1 MIVSALLAF
10 MSISGIFGKNNL
22 SKIELDINFPQEIY
36 ARNKF
41 PVKVTIKN
49 KKRFLPAFL
58 IRLKTDIFE
67 ALFPFTD
74 IKSETTRYINIS
86 LPGRGIYQLKG
97 SLINSVFPFNF
108 FTRFRQLEGNIDI
121 IVFPELKR
129 CELYTLYIK
138 DKKIKGEKASDK
150 IGFESDIVSI
160 REYVHGDPLKY
171 IHWKATA
178 KTGKL
183 KTKELSTLTYQPV
196 VIDFE
201 NVAIN
206 DTEEKISCIAYS
218 IVQLLK
224 KNIPIGLKINGRLYE
239 PDISYAHKISMLK
252 ELALYDGSAQKG
264 LTPMNSGGVAA

>member
-22 SKIELDINFPQEIY
+22 SKIELDIDFPQEIY
-36 ARNKF
+36 AHNKF

-49 KKRFLPAFL
+49 RRKFLPAFL
-58 IRLKTDIFE
+58 IRLRTDIFE
-67 ALFPFTD
+67 TLFPFTD
-74 IKSETTRYINIS
+74 TKGKTTRYVNIS
-86 LPGRGIYQLKG
+86 FPKRGLYRLKEYG
-97 SLINSVFPFNF
+97 INSVFPFNF
-108 FTRFRQLEGNIDI
+108 FTRYRQLQGDI
-121 IVFPELKR
+121 EVVVFPELKR
-129 CELYTLYIK
+129 CELYTLYVK
-138 DKKIKGEKASDK
+138 DKKVKGEKASDK

-160 REYVHGDPLKY
+160 REYVHGDPIKY

-201 NVAIN
+201 KVTIS

-218 IVQLLK
+218 IVQMLK
-224 KNIPIGLKINGRLYE
+224 KNIPIGLKIDGRLYE
-239 PDISYAHKISMLK
+239 PDTSYAHKMNMLK
-252 ELALYDGSAQKG
+252 ELALYNNVSSSDPVHA
-264 LTPMNSGGVAA
+264 NSVSVMP

>member
-22 SKIELDINFPQEIY
+22 SKIELDIDFPQEIY
-36 ARNKF
+36 AHNKF

-49 KKRFLPAFL
+49 RRKFLPAFL

-67 ALFPFTD
+67 TLFPFTD
-74 IKSETTRYINIS
+74 TKGETTRYVNIS
-86 LPGRGIYQLKG
+86 FPKRGLYQLKG
-97 SLINSVFPFNF
+97 PLINSVFPFNF
-108 FTRFRQLEGNIDI
+108 FTRFRQLESNIEVV
-121 IVFPELKR
+121 VFPELKH
-129 CELYTLYIK
+129 CELYTLYVK
-138 DKKIKGEKASDK
+138 NKKVKGEKASDK

-183 KTKELSTLTYQPV
+183 KTKELSTLTYQPI

-201 NVAIN
+201 KVAIN

-218 IVQLLK
+218 IVQLLR

-239 PDISYAHKISMLK
+239 PGISYAHKISMLK
-252 ELALYDGSAQKG
+252 ELALYNGSIKKD
-264 LTPMNSGGVAA
+264 LLSGSGSVAA

>member
-22 SKIELDINFPQEIY
+22 SKIALHIDFPQEIY
-36 ARNKF
+36 AGNKF
-41 PVKVTIKN
+41 PVKVTVRN
-49 KKRFLPAFL
+49 EKRFLPAFL

-67 ALFPFTD
+67 TLLPFTD
-74 IKSETTRYINIS
+74 TRGETTKYVSIS
-86 LPGRGIYQLKG
+86 LPERGIYHLKG
-97 SLINSVFPFNF
+97 AVVNSVFPFNF
-108 FTRFRQLEGNIDI
+108 FIRFRQLEGDIDVV
-121 IVFPELKR
+121 VFPGLKH
-129 CELYTLYIK
+129 CELYALYEK
-138 DKKIKGEKASDK
+138 DKKAKGEKTSDK

-183 KTKELSTLTYQPV
+183 KTKELSTLTYQPI

-201 NVAIN
+201 KVAIR

-224 KNIPIGLKINGRLYE
+224 KNVPIGLKINGRLYE
-239 PDISYAHKISMLK
+239 PDTSYAHKISMLK
-252 ELALYDGSAQKG
+252 ELALYNRKIKND
-264 LTPMNSGGVAA
+264 PVHRDPGGAVT

>member
-1 MIVSALLAF
+1 

-41 PVKVTIKN
+41 PLKVTIKN
-49 KKRFLPAFL
+49 RRRFLPAFL

-67 ALFPFTD
+67 TLFPFTD
-74 IKSETTRYINIS
+74 IKSKTIRYINIS
-86 LPGRGIYQLKG
+86 FPGRGIYQLKG
-97 SLINSVFPFNF
+97 AMINSVFPFNF
-108 FTRFRQLEGNIDI
+108 FTRFRQIEGNIDV

-129 CELYTLYIK
+129 CELYALYVK
-138 DKKIKGEKASDK
+138 DKKIKGEKASEK

-196 VIDFE
+196 VIDFDK
-201 NVAIN
+201 VAIT

-239 PDISYAHKISMLK
+239 PDISYTHKVSMLK
-252 ELALYDGSAQKG
+252 ELALYNGGMQNG
-264 LTPMNSGGVAA
+264 TTPMDSGGIAA

>member
-22 SKIELDINFPQEIY
+22 SKVALHIDFPQEIY
-36 ARNKF
+36 AGNKF
-41 PVKVTIKN
+41 PVKVTIRN
-49 KKRFLPAFL
+49 ERRFLPAFL

-67 ALFPFTD
+67 TLFPFTD
-74 IKSETTRYINIS
+74 TRGETTKYVNIS
-86 LPGRGIYQLKG
+86 LPKRGLYRLKG
-97 SLINSVFPFNF
+97 SAISSVFPFNF
-108 FTRFRQLEGNIDI
+108 FTRFRRLEGDIDVV
-121 IVFPELKR
+121 VFPGLQH
-129 CELYTLYIK
+129 CELYALYEK
-138 DKKIKGEKASDK
+138 NKKIKGEKASDK

-183 KTKELSTLTYQPV
+183 KTKELSTLTYQPI

-201 NVAIN
+201 KVAIR
-206 DTEEKISCIAYS
+206 DMEEKISCIAYS

-224 KNIPIGLKINGRLYE
+224 KNIPIGLKINNKLYE
-239 PDISYAHKISMLK
+239 PGTSYSHKISMLK
-252 ELALYDGSAQKG
+252 ELALYNRETKDN
-264 LTPMNSGGVAA
+264 PVHRDPGGAAA

>member
-1 MIVSALLAF
+1 

-22 SKIELDINFPQEIY
+22 SKIELDIDFPKEIY
-36 ARNKF
+36 ARNQF
-41 PVKVTIKN
+41 PVKVTIRN
-49 KKRFLPAFL
+49 PRRFLPAFL
-58 IRLKTDIFE
+58 IRLRTDIFE
-67 ALFPFTD
+67 TLFPFTD
-74 IKSETTRYINIS
+74 KKGEAIKYVNIS
-86 LPGRGIYQLKG
+86 FPKRGLYHLKG
-97 SLINSVFPFNF
+97 SGINSVFPFNF
-108 FTRFRQLEGNIDI
+108 FTRFRQLEGNLEV
-121 IVFPELKR
+121 IVFPELKH
-129 CELYTLYIK
+129 CELYTLYVK
-138 DKKIKGEKASDK
+138 DKKVRGEKASDK

-201 NVAIN
+201 KVTIN

-218 IVQLLK
+218 IVRLIR

-239 PDISYAHKISMLK
+239 PDVSYAHKISMLK
-252 ELALYDGSAQKG
+252 ELALYNGSINNNLLADPG
-264 LTPMNSGGVAA
+264 SVAA